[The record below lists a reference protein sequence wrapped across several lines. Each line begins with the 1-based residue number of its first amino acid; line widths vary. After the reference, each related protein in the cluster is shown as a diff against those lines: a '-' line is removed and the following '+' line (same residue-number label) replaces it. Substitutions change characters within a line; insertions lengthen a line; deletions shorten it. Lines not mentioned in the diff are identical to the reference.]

1 VGGDNMAKTNSEI
14 KNTYAK
20 KAYDDVRLQIKKGKK
35 EELRKVALDK
45 GYSLQGYIKKV
56 LGDDSGLEL

>member
-1 VGGDNMAKTNSEI
+1 MAKTNSEI